1 MRPDARPQSEQIA
14 AEIRA
19 QIMSGELPPGTQLPS
34 VPTFAAERDVSTTT
48 IQTAWRLLKG
58 EGFVTSRTGAGVY
71 VRDRHQFTVDAAAY
85 YEPAT
90 RGVTYKLLSVAEVTA
105 PADVADAL
113 GEMTAVLRHRMTL
126 RGDEPVELSW
136 SYYPASLAAGTP
148 LAGRG
153 KIPGGAPR
161 VLAEA
166 GYPEREFVDRLST
179 RPPTREEAEQLEVP
193 VGIPVLRQFR
203 VVYSNDRR
211 PVEVT
216 LITKPGHLYELSYT
230 TAIPSSE

>member
-1 MRPDARPQSEQIA
+1 MAGTLA
-14 AEIRA
+14 
-19 QIMSGELPPGTQLPS
+19 PGAQLPS
-34 VPTFAAERDVSTTT
+34 TAQLAEEFAVATTT
-48 IQTAWRLLKG
+48 VQNAVQLLKN

-71 VRDRHQFTVDAAAY
+71 VRDRQQFVVNAAAY
-85 YEPAT
+85 FEPAT
-90 RGVTYKLLSVAEVTA
+90 RGVTYKLLSVEEVTA
-105 PADVADAL
+105 PPEVAEAL
-113 GEMTAVLRHRMTL
+113 GESAAVLRHRMTL
-126 RGDEPVELSW
+126 RGTEPVELSW

-179 RPPTREEAEQLEVP
+179 RPPTTEEAEQLVVP
-193 VGIPVLRQFR
+193 PGIPVLRQFR
-203 VVYSNDRR
+203 IVYSDDRR
-211 PVEVT
+211 PVEVS

-230 TAIPSSE
+230 TAIPSSD